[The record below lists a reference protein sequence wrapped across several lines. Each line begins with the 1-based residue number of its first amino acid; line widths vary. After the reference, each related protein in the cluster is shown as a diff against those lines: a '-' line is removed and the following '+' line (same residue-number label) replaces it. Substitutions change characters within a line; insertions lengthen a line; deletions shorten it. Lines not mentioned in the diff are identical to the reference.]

1 MTSNNELK
9 LLYKTIAEKIETAK
23 GKYQQA
29 LMVGHFNV
37 KVGNHILGNKE
48 KVSKGKRQL
57 KK

>member
-37 KVGNHILGNKE
+37 KVGNHIPGNKE